1 MINIFNKKE
10 KFDEIKIHEDFVDTT
25 WISLSNKIVDELL
38 KINNYLDRKDTMVDI
53 YEVIISRREV
63 MNNCRKNNTLD
74 LNSEEYKMRK
84 LLCSKSSIVYWE
96 GKCFDKIP
104 PEPTSIPMKYL
115 ISILCDWTASAIGK
129 DELEISSYYNRKH
142 KDDFRL
148 SNYTKE
154 VIEELLP
161 IFDNY
166 LKNFY

>member
-1 MINIFNKKE
+1 MINILGKKE
-10 KFDEIKIHEDFVDTT
+10 EFDEVKIHEDFVDTI

-38 KINNYLDRKDTMVDI
+38 KINNYLNRRDTMIDI

-63 MNNCRKNNTLD
+63 MNNCRKNNDLD

-84 LLCSKSSIVYWE
+84 LLCSKSSILYWKE
-96 GKCFDKIP
+96 KCFEDTF
-104 PEPTSIPMKYL
+104 PEPVSIPIKYL
-115 ISILCDWTASAIGK
+115 ISILCDWTASAISK
-129 DELEISSYYNRKH
+129 DELEISSYYNNYH

-148 SNYTKE
+148 SNYTKD

-166 LKNFY
+166 LKTFY